1 MTVRFTMMLGD
12 ELNDFAQK
20 EANRIGIS
28 RNAFV
33 AMCVDNIRNQKESMK
48 MTSEVSFL
56 AAKME
61 EEEKKK

>member
-48 MTSEVSFL
+48 MTSEVSLL